1 MQEYVQEKRHSRD
14 PTRVSDASMAKL
26 TGLATLI
33 TVAKNA
39 VSR

>member
-1 MQEYVQEKRHSRD
+1 MFRRSATAGT